1 MGNTKVLE
9 LASRSNGD
17 KVIKLLIYTLNEPN
31 LNKVGIREADVSEE
45 EILSLDGEPVVCKE
59 YKTSTGQYDLKGHCA
74 TKKKVY
80 VNGVETY
87 VYEFGT
93 NAVGRFENTK
103 IEEIELNGVMK
114 KVVTSE
120 AVIWKRFSN
129 VISAIE
135 NLGDKLTCSYEIS
148 GTGYEENGI
157 TWKTSL
163 SYLGVALLGSKV
175 RPAYPDA
182 QLLEEIAEIEDDYDI
197 AELESALKKDL
208 EEISKESGEKMEKE
222 KEVQEVSS
230 LTGGDIYS
238 LVNKAIRAYEEG
250 YVWVSVIYPY
260 DFVAYAHKYDGKES
274 DYIKYTYVVNSDE
287 TVSITGKEDVEM
299 VFVPKAVSEEAIAE
313 IAQKNEEIIEINKTI
328 TALQET
334 IAEKDAEIS
343 ELVKEVEPLRE
354 QARLA
359 EEERIANEIAEKKE
373 AVKDIF
379 LSSALFKE
387 EELATDEIAEV
398 IEAMDELK
406 AKSMVADRVISN
418 AKEIASAKQDVAEES
433 VEEEQNVAE
442 KVNVDVNTENEIKD
456 EPVLFTFKPRFR
468 R

>member
-17 KVIKLLIYTLNEPN
+17 KVLKMLIYTLNEPN
-31 LNKVGIREADVSEE
+31 LNGVGIRETDVSEE

-59 YKTSTGQYDLKGHCA
+59 YKTSSGEYDLKGHCA
-74 TKKKVY
+74 IKKKVF
-80 VNGVETY
+80 VNGIETE

-103 IEEIELNGVMK
+103 IEEIELDGVLK

-148 GTGYEENGI
+148 GTGYKENGV

-175 RPAYPDA
+175 KPAYPDA
-182 QLLEEIAEIEDDYDI
+182 QLLEEIAELSEEYDI
-197 AELESALKKDL
+197 AELETALKKDL
-208 EEISKESGEKMEKE
+208 AEIKKESGETMEKE
-222 KEVQEVSS
+222 NQEVSS
-230 LTGGDIYS
+230 LTHYDIYE
-238 LVNKAIRAYEEG
+238 LVNKAIRAYEEDW
-250 YVWVSVIYPY
+250 VWLSKIYPY
-260 DFVAYAHKYDGKES
+260 EFVAYAHKDGAKES
-274 DYIKYTYVVNSDE
+274 DFVKYTYVVNSDE

-299 VFVPKAVSEEAIAE
+299 VFITKATNEEALAE

-328 TALQET
+328 NALQET
-334 IAEKDAEIS
+334 IAQKEEVIAE
-343 ELVKEVEPLRE
+343 LTKEVEPLRE
-354 QARLA
+354 QARIA

-373 AVKDIF
+373 AIKEIF

-387 EELATDEIAEV
+387 EDLASEDIAEV
-398 IEAMDELK
+398 IETMDSLK
-406 AKSMVADRVISN
+406 AKEMVADKVIAN
-418 AKEIASAKQDVAEES
+418 AKAIASTKEEVAE
-433 VEEEQNVAE
+433 VENKDEIDVAE
-442 KVNVDVNTENEIKD
+442 KVDVDVNIENKIKD